1 MELFET
7 KKGLEQALEPDRE
20 RGLSI
25 GFVPTMGAL
34 HQGHLSLVERAAREN
49 DRVVVSIFINPNQF
63 NDLSDLKN
71 YPRTLD
77 ADKALLSTLACD
89 YIFVPLIDEV
99 YPEPDTRKFSFGVL
113 ETVMEGRFR
122 SGHFNGVAQVVSKL
136 FEMVRPERAYFG
148 LKDFQ
153 QYSIIKNMVSRMDLP
168 VSIVACDTMREAD
181 GLAMSSR
188 NSLLTSE
195 HRAVAPQI
203 YRILQEARVEAGH
216 FSPQEVQMHVK
227 EKISSFKLLNLEYFE
242 IVDELTLLPCTDWS
256 QPGNKVGCIAVY
268 AGSVRLIDNIFF
280 DK

>member
-7 KKGLEQALEPDRE
+7 KKGLVQALESDRE

-49 DRVVVSIFINPNQF
+49 DRVVVSIFVNPNQF
-63 NDLSDLKN
+63 NDPNDLKN

-77 ADKALLSTLACD
+77 ADKALLSAMACD
-89 YIFVPLIDEV
+89 YIFVPTLGEV
-99 YPEPDTRKFSFGVL
+99 YPEPDTRKFSFGTI

-122 SGHFNGVAQVVSKL
+122 PGHFNGVAQVVSKL
-136 FEMVRPERAYFG
+136 FDMVRPERAYFG

-188 NSLLTSE
+188 NTLLTSE

-216 FSPQEVQMHVK
+216 FTPEEVQMQVK
-227 EKISSFKLLNLEYFE
+227 AKISSFKLLNLEYFE

>member
-7 KKGLEQALEPDRE
+7 KKGLGQALESDRE

-49 DRVVVSIFINPNQF
+49 DRVVVSIFVNPNQF
-63 NDLSDLKN
+63 NDPNDLKN

-77 ADKALLSTLACD
+77 ADKALLSAMACD
-89 YIFVPLIDEV
+89 YLFVPSIDEV
-99 YPEPDTRKFSFGVL
+99 YPEPDTRKISFGSL

-122 SGHFNGVAQVVSKL
+122 PGHFNGVAQVVSKL
-136 FEMVRPERAYFG
+136 FDMVRPERVYFG

-153 QYSIIKNMVSRMDLP
+153 QYSIIKNLVSRMDLP

-188 NSLLTSE
+188 NTLLTTE

-216 FSPQEVQMHVK
+216 FTPEEVQMHVK